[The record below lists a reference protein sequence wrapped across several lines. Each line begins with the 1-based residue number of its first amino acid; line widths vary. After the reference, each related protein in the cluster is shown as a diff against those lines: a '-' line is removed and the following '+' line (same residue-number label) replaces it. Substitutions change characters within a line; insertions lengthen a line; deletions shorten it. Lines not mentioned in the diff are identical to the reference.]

1 MRFSVKLIAEIG
13 MMMALSA
20 VLGLF
25 VLYRPPQGG
34 AVTAAMLPLF
44 VLAIRRGP
52 LVGVLGGVLAGTL
65 QMAIDP
71 FFVHPIQVVLDYQL
85 AWGAIGLAGF
95 FKSWAIIAVI
105 AGSIGRFV
113 FHCLSG
119 YVFFA
124 QYAPEGS
131 QAGLGLFA
139 YVAAYNAA
147 YIIPS
152 GIIALVIIVI
162 LNRTGW
168 LKPA

>member
-13 MMMALSA
+13 MMLALSI

-25 VLYRPPQGG
+25 VMYRPPQGG

-52 LVGVLGGVLAGTL
+52 LIGIIGGILAGTL
-65 QMAIDP
+65 QMALDP
-71 FFVHPIQVVLDYQL
+71 FFVHPVQVMLDYQL

-95 FKSWAIIAVI
+95 LKSWPIIAVI
-105 AGSIGRFV
+105 LGSIGRFV

-124 QYAPEGS
+124 QYAPEGA
-131 QAGLGLFA
+131 QAGIGLVA

-147 YIIPS
+147 YIVPS
-152 GIIALVIIVI
+152 VIIALVIILV
-162 LNRTGW
+162 LNKTGL
-168 LKPA
+168 LKSV